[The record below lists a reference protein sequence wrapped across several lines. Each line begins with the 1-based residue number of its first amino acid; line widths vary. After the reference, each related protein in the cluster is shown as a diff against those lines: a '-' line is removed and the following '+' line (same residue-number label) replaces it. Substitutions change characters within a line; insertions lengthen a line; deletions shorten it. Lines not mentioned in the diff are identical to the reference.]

1 MTNEQAAD
9 TVSDSA
15 ALPGATADTNED
27 ELSPPHQLSGTRRFG
42 VLAALCLAVL
52 VVGLDTTVLNV
63 ALPTLSVDLGASTE
77 QLQWIANSYNLVLAA
92 LLLPAG
98 LLGDRFGRKKM
109 LAIAVALFGAGSVL
123 CALSGSA
130 NQLIAARAFLGIG
143 AALLVPV
150 VMSLIAVLFP
160 SETERKKA
168 INFFVVSNSIGLPL
182 GPIVGGLLL
191 EHFSWSSIFWI
202 NVPVAIIAVTA
213 VLTLIP
219 ESRSAI
225 RPTIDYLGIVVSSA
239 ALAALVYGV
248 TLAGEKGWGD
258 ASAIAFL
265 LAALVLLI
273 VFGVIEGRFSRGKT
287 TTLLVDTHL
296 MRSKSFVWGTILIT
310 IAVFAMFG
318 LLFTMPQFFQAVQ
331 GADALGTGLK
341 LLPFIGGMV
350 IGAKFATPLDTA
362 AGTRVTVAVGFVIL
376 AIGLGMGTMTQVDS
390 SYAYVAIW
398 FAIAGAGAGFG
409 MPSAMNAAL
418 GELDTDRA
426 GAGSSLI
433 QAMRQVGGTIGVALL
448 GTILN
453 AAYRGTVHTDG
464 LPQVAADAVRSSA
477 ANGIAVAHKVNS
489 PALLDSVTAAFLDSV
504 TTMLWVCTGI
514 AIVGAVV
521 SMVFMPKR
529 AKAVDADAL
538 I

>member
-1 MTNEQAAD
+1 MT
-9 TVSDSA
+9 SDPWTD
-15 ALPGATADTNED
+15 ALPDTATTPDPPPTADAAATG
-27 ELSPPHQLSGTRRFG
+27 LSGRRRFG

-77 QLQWIANSYNLVLAA
+77 QLQWIANSYNLVLAV

-109 LAIAVALFGAGSVL
+109 LAIALVLFGAGSVV
-123 CALSGSA
+123 CALATSA

-160 SETERKKA
+160 SEDERKKA

-191 EHFSWSSIFWI
+191 DHFSWSSIFWI

-213 VLTLIP
+213 VVVLIP
-219 ESRSAI
+219 ESRSSV
-225 RPTIDYLGIVVSSA
+225 RPTIDYTGILISSA

-248 TLAGEKGWGD
+248 TLAGERGWGD
-258 ASAIAFL
+258 AWAVALMITAAVL
-265 LAALVLLI
+265 LGVFALV
-273 VFGVIEGRFSRGKT
+273 EGRFGRKGT
-287 TTLLVDTHL
+287 PTPLVDLHL
-296 MRSKSFVWGTILIT
+296 MRSRSFVWGTVLIT
-310 IAVFAMFG
+310 VAVFAMFG
-318 LLFTMPQFFQAVQ
+318 LLFTMPQFFQAIQ

-350 IGAKFATPLDTA
+350 IGAKFATPVDTA
-362 AGTRVTVAVGFVIL
+362 AGTRITVAIGFVIL
-376 AIGLGMGTMTQVDS
+376 AVGLGMGTLTDAES
-390 SYAYVAIW
+390 GYGYVAMWI
-398 FAIAGAGAGFG
+398 AIAGAGAGFA

-418 GELDTDRA
+418 GELDPDRA

-433 QAMRQVGGTIGVALL
+433 QAMRQVGGTVGIALL
-448 GTILN
+448 GTVVN
-453 AAYRGTVHTDG
+453 AAYRGGVDTEG
-464 LPQVAADAVRSSA
+464 LPGELAESVRSSA
-477 ANGIAVAHKVNS
+477 SGGMSVAYRLGS
-489 PALLDSVTAAFLDSV
+489 PELVESVTGAFVDSVAA
-504 TTMLWVCTGI
+504 MLWVCTAI
-514 AIVGAVV
+514 AAVGAVAAMIFLPER
-521 SMVFMPKR
+521 S
-529 AKAVDADAL
+529 KAVDPTSL
-538 I
+538 M